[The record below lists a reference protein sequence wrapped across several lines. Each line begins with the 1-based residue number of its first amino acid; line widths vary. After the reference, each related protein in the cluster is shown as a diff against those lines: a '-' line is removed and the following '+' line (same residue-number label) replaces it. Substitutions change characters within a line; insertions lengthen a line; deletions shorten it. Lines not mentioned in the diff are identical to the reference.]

1 MDLGNLNL
9 FIKMIAQEYPLSE
22 REIAVLT
29 GRLLADDKEFE
40 RVWTHFKNKERSFSG
55 GVDPFKQLLMELI
68 S

>member
-1 MDLGNLNL
+1 MNLGNLNL

-29 GRLLADDKEFE
+29 SRLLADDKEFE
-40 RVWTHFKNKERSFSG
+40 KVWIRFKNKDQSFSK
-55 GVDPFKQLLMELI
+55 GVDPFKQLLLELI

>member
-29 GRLLADDKEFE
+29 SRLLADDKEFE
-40 RVWTHFKNKERSFSG
+40 KVWIHFKNKNQSFSK
-55 GVDPFKQLLMELI
+55 GVDPFKQLLIELI